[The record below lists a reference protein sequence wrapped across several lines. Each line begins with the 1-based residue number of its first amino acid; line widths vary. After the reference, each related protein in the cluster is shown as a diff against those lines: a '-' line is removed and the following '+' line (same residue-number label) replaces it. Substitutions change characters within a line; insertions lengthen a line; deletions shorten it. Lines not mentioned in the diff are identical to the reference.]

1 MSSESCSSF
10 LGGEGFDATA
20 QPWFRVVAN
29 LSDSTG
35 TISATL
41 FGNEMKKLTSCTP
54 IQMMNL
60 FEEGR
65 VDDIEDVVNKF
76 NGQEHIFQLKA
87 YHYGSAVNF
96 TVLSIHDIRG
106 DNTNEGNIVVQKSK
120 GGVFFQKGGE
130 VLSIGAEVGGVK
142 AATKV

>member
-1 MSSESCSSF
+1 MGCSYCKKKTIAKHNDAISCSCPHK
-10 LGGEGFDATA
+10 DATA

-87 YHYGSAVNF
+87 YQYGSAVNF
-96 TVLSIHDIRG
+96 TVLSIDDTR
-106 DNTNEGNIVVQKSK
+106 TNSQI
-120 GGVFFQKGGE
+120 
-130 VLSIGAEVGGVK
+130 
-142 AATKV
+142 